1 MSIHL
6 LLIAGYLPR
15 SVVTPPQKLAL
26 MKICDSADEETRLSR
41 PGLHRLM
48 AWTGVGE
55 KRTITLVT
63 ELVEKGLVERV
74 KIGQPGQTAVYRAFP
89 LGVPELPPAAEL
101 HERRQEAA
109 TAPRNPNLA
118 RTGVSRARPSAPA
131 RTYLD
136 VMERERQATERRGFP
151 EGNPPAEPQRVP
163 PGEPVQFPRGNPG
176 GSERGT
182 PFIPS
187 TTSPLPAPLPPTDGT
202 PKGGAPGGG
211 EGARPC
217 SRHKRIAKNCR
228 ACGSDRKGK
237 RAAEE
242 QRRVEAERLAEK
254 ARMDGF
260 RQEAEAARQYVESN
274 PARVASARQAAYDAV
289 RAARRR
295 PAGDEQV
302 TEVGKLA
309 PPNE

>member
-15 SVVTPPQKLAL
+15 SVVTPSQKLAL

-41 PGLHRLM
+41 PGLHRLV

-74 KIGQPGQTAVYRAFP
+74 KVGMPGQTAVYRAFP
-89 LGVPELPPAAEL
+89 LGVPDLPVAAEL

-118 RTGVSRARPSAPA
+118 RTGVSRAKPAAPA

-136 VMERERQATERRGFP
+136 VMERERQAAERRGFP
-151 EGNPPAEPQRVP
+151 QGNPPEEPGQVP
-163 PGEPVQFPRGNPG
+163 PGEPAEFPRGNPG

-187 TTSPLPAPLPPTDGT
+187 TTSVTPTPLPPTADAAGD
-202 PKGGAPGGG
+202 GAP
-211 EGARPC
+211 ARPC
-217 SRHKRIAKNCR
+217 ARHKRIAKNCR
-228 ACGSDRKGK
+228 ACGTSSSAQ
-237 RAAEE
+237 RAAGER
-242 QRRVEAERLAEK
+242 QQAERARQAER
-254 ARMDGF
+254 AWMDGF
-260 RQEAEAARQYVESN
+260 RQDVEAQRQSVESN
-274 PARVASARQAAYDAV
+274 PAGVASARKAAYDAV
-289 RAARRR
+289 RAARR
-295 PAGDEQV
+295 PAGDDRA
-302 TEVGKLA
+302 TGVGELA
-309 PPNE
+309 PPTE